1 MDYTIRYDEPTNVVV
16 VRSSGKMEMRDFPN
30 LVDDIVVELQSRK
43 SACLLA
49 DHSDSSAAELETQDI
64 KRMSGL
70 AQRLSE
76 VLRDRQFAVVLK
88 EDVDYGLGR
97 MWQTLTDEDVP
108 FEISVFRTVDKARE
122 WLPGSGRQG

>member
-1 MDYTIRYDEPTNVVV
+1 MDYTIRYDEAMNVVV
-16 VRSSGKMEMRDFPN
+16 VRTSGKMEMRDFPN

-49 DHSDSSAAELETQDI
+49 DHSDSSATELETQDI

-108 FEISVFRTVDKARE
+108 FEISVFRTVDKAQE